1 MSKFPVNKGILDA
14 AWLLRVAADDPDD
27 LTLIADLHRT
37 WRSAPPD
44 NAGEAEL
51 VALSRRYGWIALLE
65 DGQGREGAAREGV
78 YPVRLTTCAA
88 AAAACGVMTAD
99 RAWGLHHVYHARRS
113 WPPSIG
119 TKPADRL
126 RFEHAIEIVTRLKA
140 KLDAPPWPQI
150 LRHPDLQPG
159 AVDDV
164 VRQSARA

>member
-1 MSKFPVNKGILDA
+1 MVG
-14 AWLLRVAADDPDD
+14 
-27 LTLIADLHRT
+27 
-37 WRSAPPD
+37 
-44 NAGEAEL
+44 
-51 VALSRRYGWIALLE
+51 RRP
-65 DGQGREGAAREGV
+65 ARGL
-78 YPVRLTTCAA
+78 PVRLTTCAV